1 MSNIKIFINIKIYSK
16 NLSFIIIRDS
26 EFQPIF
32 QKKINIENVL
42 VNSFLIT
49 QEFENILKKIF

>member
-1 MSNIKIFINIKIYSK
+1 MNNIKIFINIKISSK
-16 NLSFIIIRDS
+16 NLSFIIIKDS

-42 VNSFLIT
+42 VNSFLI
-49 QEFENILKKIF
+49 NKSLKIF